1 MMEVCESLVAEH
13 DIILR
18 VLDSLEKEAAE
29 VDSGAAVRGD
39 FFADSVA
46 FVREFADG
54 VHHKKEEG
62 ILFPRMATAG
72 VPNEGGPIGVM
83 LYEHD
88 EGRAHIRVMD
98 GVLAK
103 AADGDGEERRTLI
116 RETRGYVALLRAHIM
131 KENMILFP
139 MADRVFDQPGKTAIL
154 AAFAEAEAADAEV
167 TAKRRRWAEGLV

>member
-1 MMEVCESLVAEH
+1 MEVCESLVAEH
-13 DIILR
+13 DIILH
-18 VLDSLEKEAAE
+18 VLDSLETEAAQVE
-29 VDSGAAVRGD
+29 SGTPVRGE
-39 FFADSVA
+39 FFTDAIA

-62 ILFPRMATAG
+62 ILFPRMAAAC

-88 EGRAHIRVMD
+88 EGRGHIRAMD
-98 GVLAK
+98 GALAK
-103 AADGDGEERRTLI
+103 AAEGDAQACRTLI

-139 MADRVFDQPGKTAIL
+139 MADRVFDEPGKAAIL
-154 AAFAEAEAADAEV
+154 TAFADAEATDAEV
-167 TAKRRRWAEGLV
+167 TAKRRRWAEGLS